1 MMKKTIALLLVAIAV
16 ATLFGGLRIAVC
28 EVIEDDD
35 ATGYYLVADCK
46 DELWE
51 FSSWLTFAVGEKVI
65 VVYWT
70 HYTLTPYDDYIV
82 KVSH

>member
-1 MMKKTIALLLVAIAV
+1 MKKTFALILVAIAV
-16 ATLFGGLRIAVC
+16 AALFGGLRIAVC

-35 ATGYYLVADCK
+35 ATDYYLVADRN

-51 FSSWLTFAVGEKVI
+51 FSSWLTFVVGEQVV

-70 HYTLTPYDDYIV
+70 QYTATPYDDSIL

>member
-1 MMKKTIALLLVAIAV
+1 MKRIIALLMVAIAV
-16 ATLFGGLRIAVC
+16 AALFGGLRIAVC

-35 ATGYYLVADCK
+35 ATGYYLVADRN

-51 FSSWLTFAVGEKVI
+51 FSSWLTFMVGEEVV

-70 HYTLTPYDDYIV
+70 HYTATPYDDSIL

>member
-1 MMKKTIALLLVAIAV
+1 MKKTIALLLVAIAV

-28 EVIEDDD
+28 EVIENDD
-35 ATGYYLVADCK
+35 ATGYYLVADRN

-51 FSSWLTFAVGEKVI
+51 FSSWLTFMVGEEVV

-70 HYTLTPYDDYIV
+70 HYTATPYDDSIL

>member
-1 MMKKTIALLLVAIAV
+1 MKRIIALLMVAIAV
-16 ATLFGGLRIAVC
+16 AALFSGLRIAVC

-35 ATGYYLVADCK
+35 ATGYYLVADCN

-51 FSSWLTFAVGEKVI
+51 FSSWLTFVVGEQVV

-70 HYTLTPYDDYIV
+70 QYTATPYDDSIL

>member
-1 MMKKTIALLLVAIAV
+1 MKRIIALLLVAIVV

-35 ATGYYLVADCK
+35 ATGYYLVADRN

-51 FSSWLTFAVGEKVI
+51 FSSWLTFVVGEEVV

-70 HYTLTPYDDYIV
+70 QYTATPYDDNIL

>member
-1 MMKKTIALLLVAIAV
+1 MKKVIGLLLIAIV
-16 ATLFGGLRIAVC
+16 VMTVLGDLRIAVC

-35 ATGYYLVADCK
+35 ATGYYLVADCN

-51 FSSWLTFAVGEKVI
+51 FSSWHTFAVGEKVV

-70 HYTLTPYDDYIV
+70 QYTLTPYDDYIV

>member
-1 MMKKTIALLLVAIAV
+1 MKKVIGLLLIAIV
-16 ATLFGGLRIAVC
+16 VMSVLSGLRIAVC
-28 EVIEDDD
+28 EVIENDD
-35 ATGYYLVADCK
+35 ATGYYLVADRN

-51 FSSWLTFAVGEKVI
+51 FSSWQTFMVSEKVV

-70 HYTLTPYDDYIV
+70 QYTSTPYDDCII

>member
-1 MMKKTIALLLVAIAV
+1 MKKVIGLLLIAIV
-16 ATLFGGLRIAVC
+16 IMTVLGGLRIAVC
-28 EVIEDDD
+28 EVIENDD
-35 ATGYYLVADCK
+35 ATGYYLVADRN

-51 FSSWLTFAVGEKVI
+51 FSSWQTFMVNEKVV

-70 HYTLTPYDDYIV
+70 QYTSTPYDDSIV

>member
-1 MMKKTIALLLVAIAV
+1 MKRIIALLMVAIAV
-16 ATLFGGLRIAVC
+16 AALFGGLRIAVC

-35 ATGYYLVADCK
+35 ATGYYLVADRN

-51 FSSWLTFAVGEKVI
+51 FSSWLTFVVGEQVV

-70 HYTLTPYDDYIV
+70 QYTATPYDDSIL

>member
-1 MMKKTIALLLVAIAV
+1 MKKTIALLLVVIAV

-28 EVIEDDD
+28 EVIENDD
-35 ATGYYLVADCK
+35 ATGYYLVADCN

-51 FSSWLTFAVGEKVI
+51 FSSWLTFVVGEKVV

-70 HYTLTPYDDYIV
+70 QYTATPYDDIIL
-82 KVSH
+82 KASH

>member
-1 MMKKTIALLLVAIAV
+1 MKRIMALLLVAIVV

-28 EVIEDDD
+28 EVVEDDD
-35 ATGYYLVADCK
+35 TTGYYLVADRN

-51 FSSWLTFAVGEKVI
+51 FSSWLTFVVGEEVV

-70 HYTLTPYDDYIV
+70 QYTATPYDDHII
-82 KVSH
+82 KASH

>member
-1 MMKKTIALLLVAIAV
+1 MKKVIGLLLIAIV
-16 ATLFGGLRIAVC
+16 VMSVLSGLRIAVC

-35 ATGYYLVADCK
+35 ATGYYLVADRN

-51 FSSWLTFAVGEKVI
+51 FSSWQTFAVGEKVV

-70 HYTLTPYDDYIV
+70 QYTLTPYDDYIV